1 MLLKDIPL
9 SMPNFLTNTITI
21 DMFAF
26 SNFLTEQKNLHME
39 HLEDEVLNH
48 GVEGTRGAL
57 NFLQGLRDM
66 LAGNADASV
75 DVTVKWDGAPA
86 VFAGINPENDR
97 FFVGTK
103 GIFAKTGKINYTDT
117 DIDDNHPGGGASSLN
132 NKLKVALKEL
142 PSANI
147 KGILQ
152 GDFMFVPE
160 MLVKE
165 TIDNEPYITFQPNTI
180 VYAVPVKSELAA
192 KILSSNMGIVWHTTY
207 SGDTME
213 DMTASFGVNPGSFR
227 EVGSIWQTDASF
239 QDTSGTATM
248 TKKETGDVTKIL
260 SKAGKLFRQLDSNVL
275 GMIANDDQT
284 GELVKAY
291 TNKMIRQGEKITNVR
306 KHTAGLIAFVYDKL
320 KAEIDKVKR
329 EETKKNK
336 KDVMDRYVGFLR
348 KNSGEFVKIFA
359 MQNLLIDAKLL
370 ILRQLEKVKGI
381 KTLMRTST
389 GFKVTA
395 PEGFVAIDTLKGGA
409 VKLVDRME
417 FSMQNFNAAKNWDK

>member
-1 MLLKDIPL
+1 
-9 SMPNFLTNTITI
+9 
-21 DMFAF
+21 MFAF
-26 SNFLTEQKNLHME
+26 SSFLTEQKNLHME
-39 HLEDEVLNH
+39 HLEDEVLNG
-48 GVEGTRGAL
+48 GVEGTRGAI

-66 LAGNADASV
+66 LAGNSDASV

-86 VFAGINPENDR
+86 VFAGYNPENDR

-103 GIFAKTGKINYTDT
+103 GIFAKTGKINYTDI

-132 NKLKVALKEL
+132 NKLKVALREL

-160 MLVKE
+160 MLAKE
-165 TIDNEPYITFQPNTI
+165 TFDNEPYITFQPNTI
-180 VYAVPVKSELAA
+180 VYAVPVKSGLAA

-207 SGDTME
+207 SGSTME

-227 EVGSIWQTDASF
+227 ETSSVWQTDASF

-260 SKAGKLFRQLDSNVL
+260 SKAGTLFRQLDSNIL
-275 GMIANDDQT
+275 GMIANDPQT

-291 TNKMIRQGEKITNVR
+291 TNKMIRQGEKITNVK

-329 EETKKNK
+329 KETKQNK

-370 ILRQLEKVKGI
+370 ILRQLEKVKSI

-395 PEGFVAIDTLKGGA
+395 PEGFVAIDNLKGGA

>member
-39 HLEDEVLNH
+39 HLEDEVLNG
-48 GVEGTRGAL
+48 GVAGTRGAL

-75 DVTVKWDGAPA
+75 NVTVKWDGAPA

-207 SGDTME
+207 SGNTME

-370 ILRQLEKVKGI
+370 ILRQLEKVKSI
-381 KTLMRTST
+381 KTLMKTST
-389 GFKVTA
+389 GFRVTA
-395 PEGFVAIDTLKGGA
+395 PEGFVAIDNLKGGA